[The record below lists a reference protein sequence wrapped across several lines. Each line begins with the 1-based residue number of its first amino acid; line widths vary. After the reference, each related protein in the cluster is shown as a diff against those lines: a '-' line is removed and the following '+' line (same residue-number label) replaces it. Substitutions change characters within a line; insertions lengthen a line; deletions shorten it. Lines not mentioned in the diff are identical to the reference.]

1 MMASTDYTTSRDT
14 IASPFRRVLKDRGL
28 VVLLFTTAFAFHV
41 AVLFN
46 LLPA

>member
-1 MMASTDYTTSRDT
+1 MASTDYTTSRDT
-14 IASPFRRVLKDRGL
+14 IASPLRRILKDRAP
-28 VVLLFTTAFAFHV
+28 VILLFATAFAFHV

>member
-1 MMASTDYTTSRDT
+1 MASTDFTPARNAA
-14 IASPFRRVLKDRGL
+14 ASPFLRAVKDRGF
-28 VVLLFTTAFAFHV
+28 VVLLFVTAFAFHI